1 MGRDDIARSPRIG
14 LFSLTS
20 PASAFLSNCCFLVRL
35 AGTHKESFRLITQH
49 TDAVVFLGAQ
59 SRKHDSVLK
68 RGYITLWPKLPAF
81 LKSKLKQPT
90 NAVPIRVKA
99 LGALRRMRPGFTKL
113 EPGMTILIEAL
124 NDPSEEVRSIAEG
137 ALGDIG
143 PEAAAAV
150 HALIRSVERGGF
162 SINGIWALGRIGP
175 EAKPAG
181 PLLKAIVRRKT
192 GRQLVYAAEGC
203 GSSSGPEHA

>member
-1 MGRDDIARSPRIG
+1 MAADATTAPRLRSNEYRPSQYAALLLRVWQGVQDARNVRMGRDDIARSPRIG

-124 NDPSEEVRSIAEG
+124 NDPSEEVRS
-137 ALGDIG
+137 
-143 PEAAAAV
+143 
-150 HALIRSVERGGF
+150 
-162 SINGIWALGRIGP
+162 
-175 EAKPAG
+175 
-181 PLLKAIVRRKT
+181 
-192 GRQLVYAAEGC
+192 
-203 GSSSGPEHA
+203 